1 MEMSQSYCTK
11 IYKIVFTI
19 MKNQILYNNY
29 FFVPTQHMENV
40 LHSHKNSKKYCSFFL
55 FAAWGCSTEKSE
67 SQREKLTLKHPKKT
81 KRVGLDI
88 FEFGSFIIIPLT
100 KTVFYA
106 LISSFVVDFC
116 SFDYQIKQKR
126 NFLGATLLPA
136 EKAKNKKEKIQNEKR
151 NCSK

>member
-1 MEMSQSYCTK
+1 MH
-11 IYKIVFTI
+11 
-19 MKNQILYNNY
+19 KNIQNCFYDNNY

-40 LHSHKNSKKYCSFFL
+40 LHSHKNSKIYCSFFV

-67 SQREKLTLKHPKKT
+67 SQREKLTLKCPTNT

-88 FEFGSFIIIPLT
+88 SEFGSFFIIPLT

-106 LISSFVVDFC
+106 LISSLVVDFC
-116 SFDYQIKQKR
+116 PFNYQIKQKR

>member
-1 MEMSQSYCTK
+1 MEMPQSYCTK
-11 IYKIVFTI
+11 ICKIVFTI
-19 MKNQILYNNY
+19 MKNQILNNY

-40 LHSHKNSKKYCSFFL
+40 LLSHKNSKIYCSFFV

-67 SQREKLTLKHPKKT
+67 SQREKLTLKCPIKS

-88 FEFGSFIIIPLT
+88 FEFGSFFIIPLK

-106 LISSFVVDFC
+106 LISSLVVDFC
-116 SFDYQIKQKR
+116 PFNYQIKQKR
-126 NFLGATLLPA
+126 NFLGATVRPA